1 MALIKFQFKPG
12 INKEVTTL
20 AGKGGWYSGNNIRF
34 RSGYPEKI
42 GGWVADSGVV
52 AAPYKPAAGNYWGLA
67 KSLFEW
73 ASLAGYLFLGIGT
86 NLKYYIQNGNG
97 GYFNDVTPI
106 RLVTASGAI
115 TFAATNGLKTIKVN
129 NTASGVKAGDFVTF
143 SGAVSLG
150 GNITA
155 AILNAE
161 FQVASVISANQYT
174 ITSSVAANSS
184 DTGNGG
190 SAVVGT
196 YQLTTGA
203 AAVSYSSGWG
213 SGGWGGATLG
223 SSAAPTG
230 WGQSSGAG
238 VGFGFQ
244 IRLWSESN
252 YGQNL
257 VMNPRGAGLY
267 YWVVGA
273 NSNTYY
279 RAQQLSPSNTNTQ
292 DSIQYWLTDS
302 GTPAC
307 PTIANWVLVS
317 DASRFVIA
325 YGTDNMGNGVQ
336 DPMLISWSDQENLTV
351 WNPQPTNQAGNF
363 RLSVGSSI
371 LTAIQTRQ
379 EIMVFTDTALY
390 VQQYLGPPYVWGFQ
404 IISSATTLI
413 SPNAVVAANNTVFWM
428 GLDKFYFYNGTMQT
442 LPSAMRKYVYE
453 NINLQQSFQC
463 FAGLNEGFSEIWW
476 FYCSEASS
484 TIDSYVTFNYLDQSW
499 AYGNTYT
506 NSLGQIV
513 AASMGN
519 NPGYVAARTAWT
531 GNLLRGYPLT
541 AGYASDNTDG
551 TLIYQENGNDD
562 GTTVPATAIQAFIQA
577 SDVDIQDGD
586 RYGFA
591 WRMIPDV
598 TFNSSNVSNP
608 SVTMTLWP
616 RQNPGSAYTV
626 NVPQPTVTSAQAY
639 STTTPYYDTQQFTQQ
654 VNIRV
659 RGREMAFRLSSNTLG
674 VAWQLGVPRIDVRA
688 DGRRA

>member
-1 MALIKFQFKPG
+1 MSLIKFQFKPG
-12 INKEVTTL
+12 INKEITTL
-20 AGKGGWYSGNNIRF
+20 SGKGGWYSGNNIRF

-42 GGWVADSGVV
+42 GGWTLDTGVV
-52 AAPYKPAAGNYWGLA
+52 SSSYKPTSGSYWGVA

-73 ASLAGYLFLGIGT
+73 ASLSGYFYIGVGT
-86 NLKYYIQNGNG
+86 NLKYYVQNGNG

-106 RLVTASGAI
+106 RKTTAAGAVT
-115 TFAATNGLKTIKVN
+115 FVATSGLKTIKVN
-129 NTASGVKAGDFVTF
+129 SSANGVKPGDFVTF
-143 SGAVSLG
+143 SGAVGLG
-150 GNITA
+150 GAITA

-161 FQVASVISANQYT
+161 FQVTTVVNTNQFV

-190 SAVVGT
+190 SAVVGA
-196 YQLTTGA
+196 YQLTTGVSL
-203 AAVSYSSGWG
+203 VSYSSGWG
-213 SGGWGGATLG
+213 AGGWGGLALG
-223 SSAAPTG
+223 SSATTTG
-230 WGQSSGAG
+230 WGQSSAVS

-257 VMNPRGAGLY
+257 VINPRGGGLY

-273 NSNTYY
+273 DPNIYY
-279 RAQQLSPSNTNTQ
+279 RAQQLSPTNTNTQ
-292 DSIQYWLTDS
+292 DSVQYWYTDGGVS
-302 GTPAC
+302 AC
-307 PTIANWVLVS
+307 PTLANFVIVS
-317 DASRFVIA
+317 DSSRFVIA
-325 YGTDNMGNGVQ
+325 YGTDNLGNGVQ
-336 DPMLISWSDQENLTV
+336 DPMLISWCDQENLTV
-351 WNPQPTNQAGNF
+351 WYPQPTNQAGSF
-363 RLSVGSSI
+363 RLSIGSSI
-371 LTAIQTRQ
+371 LAALQTRQ
-379 EIMVFTDTALY
+379 EIVVFTDTSVY

-404 IISSATTLI
+404 IISAATSLI
-413 SPNAVVAANNTVFWM
+413 SPNAAVAANNTVFWM

-453 NINLQQSFQC
+453 NINLQQSYQF
-463 FAGLNEGFSEIWW
+463 FAGLNEAFSEIWW
-476 FYCSEASS
+476 FYCSAESN
-484 TIDSYVTFNYLDQSW
+484 TIDSYVTYNYLDQSW

-506 NSLGQIV
+506 NSTGQTVTPV
-513 AASMGN
+513 AGN

-531 GNLLRGYPLT
+531 GNLLRGYPVT
-541 AGYASDNTDG
+541 SGYATNGTDG

-562 GTTVPATAIQAFIQA
+562 GTTNPPTAIQSFIQA

-591 WRMIPDV
+591 WRMIPDIS
-598 TFNSSNVSNP
+598 FNSSNVSNP

-626 NVPQPTVTSAQAY
+626 NVAQPTVTSTQAY
-639 STTTPYYDTQQFTQQ
+639 SANVPYYDTQQFTQQ

-659 RGREMAFRLSSNTLG
+659 RGRQMAFRVSSNTLG
-674 VAWQLGVPRIDVRA
+674 VAWQLGTPRVDVRA